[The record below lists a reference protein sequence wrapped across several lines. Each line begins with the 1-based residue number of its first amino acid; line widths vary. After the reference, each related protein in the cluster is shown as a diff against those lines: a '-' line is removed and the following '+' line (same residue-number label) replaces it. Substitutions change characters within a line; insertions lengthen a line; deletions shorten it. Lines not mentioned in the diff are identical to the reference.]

1 MESKQL
7 PVFELKIEDENQDG
21 VFAVSLVD
29 SPAIMREF
37 ILQNSEKQFV
47 KFQAKKEKRTAT
59 GALLIPN
66 QLIYRIINNQ
76 ECFVFYSAE
85 TIEQIRNNFF
95 KNQFTKKVTVQHATE
110 NIDGV
115 FLIES
120 WLTTDKPGKEF
131 ELGLTDLPSG
141 SWVGTYYFD
150 FSAEELFSEFIQ
162 SGILKG
168 FSIEGLFALTPTSTV
183 QIKQEDEYSKL
194 LNELEILLK

>member
-1 MESKQL
+1 MDNRQL

-37 ILQNSEKQFV
+37 ILQSEEKQTV
-47 KFQAKKEKRTAT
+47 KFQAQKEKRTAT

-76 ECFVFYSAE
+76 ECFVFYTAE
-85 TIEQIRNNFF
+85 TIEKIRNNFF
-95 KNQFTKKVTVQHATE
+95 KNQFTKKVNVEHSAE
-110 NIDGV
+110 EVEGV

-150 FSAEELFSEFIQ
+150 FTAEELFTDFVK

-168 FSIEGLFALTPTSTV
+168 FSIEGLFALSPTSTV
-183 QIKQEDEYSKL
+183 QIQQEDEYSKL
-194 LNELEILLK
+194 LKELEILLK